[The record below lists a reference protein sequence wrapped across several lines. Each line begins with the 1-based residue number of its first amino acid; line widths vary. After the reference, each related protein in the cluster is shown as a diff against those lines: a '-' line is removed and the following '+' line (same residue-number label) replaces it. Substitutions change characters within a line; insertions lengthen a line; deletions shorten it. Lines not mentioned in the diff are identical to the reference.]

1 MKLKEY
7 QKPYIKLLA
16 VGGCQLLEGTGPEIP
31 FDPGSGTP
39 DAFAPEADYDD
50 EEETTVRRSVWEE

>member
-16 VGGCQLLEGTGPEIP
+16 VGGCQLLDGTTTEFP

-39 DAFAPEADYDD
+39 DAFAPEAVYD
-50 EEETTVRRSVWEE
+50 EEKETVRRSVWEE